1 MNCQKTTNS
10 WSPHPWKQFDG
21 FFGKIWEICSYRP
34 TCDSMHL
41 LVGRWRI
48 IGGEKLTHSA
58 LRAVRPGRGEPSC
71 VHVTLTFPPQEID
84 FWLII
89 HLAEEKRR
97 RINHN
102 SSQKLLKLLSSS
114 NLAYCKGLKRGC
126 EANWWLVLLFFW
138 GLLILV
144 PALGSPLEMWSKYQ
158 CFQSSQSDTWT
169 ARDNPRV
176 FDSGEGKHAQAT
188 WFSKLVCPK
197 LSKFL

>member
-1 MNCQKTTNS
+1 MDFLERSEKFVLIGRLVIACTCL
-10 WSPHPWKQFDG
+10 
-21 FFGKIWEICSYRP
+21 WE
-34 TCDSMHL
+34 
-41 LVGRWRI
+41 
-48 IGGEKLTHSA
+48 GGELSVVRNCPTQ
-58 LRAVRPGRGEPSC
+58 LWGVRPGRGEPSC

-89 HLAEEKRR
+89 HLAEETLR
-97 RINHN
+97 RINHI

-144 PALGSPLEMWSKYQ
+144 PAGSPLEMWSKYQ

-169 ARDNPRV
+169 ARDNPRI
-176 FDSGEGKHAQAT
+176 FDSEEGKHAHVSYLI
-188 WFSKLVCPK
+188 F
-197 LSKFL
+197 